1 MGVCLFLVLH
11 RPNKEGIVVTI
22 VLLPQDGTAPLMT
35 TATGDAAG
43 DGHNN
48 KLVDTLDWRQD
59 LL

>member
-1 MGVCLFLVLH
+1 MFLVLH
-11 RPNKEGIVVTI
+11 RPNKEGIIVTI
-22 VLLPQDGTAPLMT
+22 VLLPQDGTAPLMI
-35 TATGDAAG
+35 TATGDATG

>member
-11 RPNKEGIVVTI
+11 RPNKESIVVTK
-22 VLLPQDGTAPLMT
+22 VVLPQDGTAPLMI
-35 TATGDAAG
+35 TATGDATD
-43 DGHNN
+43 DGHND